1 MNWWM
6 FFIVLPCM
14 IIVSELT
21 YQVLLPLLRESHS
34 ACAGNCV
41 TYPARRRAGITQKLE
56 DGVIIK
62 LHRSGATARLMDVSK
77 ETIREL
83 ATDPK
88 NYACYAY
95 CGRHW
100 IAFNTTSAFMGG
112 GGGHCVP
119 DGRAHKL
126 WLK

>member
-1 MNWWM
+1 M
-6 FFIVLPCM
+6 IV
-14 IIVSELT
+14 
-21 YQVLLPLLRESHS
+21 
-34 ACAGNCV
+34 
-41 TYPARRRAGITQKLE
+41 
-56 DGVIIK
+56 K

-95 CGRHW
+95 RGRRW
-100 IAFNTTSAFMGG
+100 MGFNTTSAFMGNG
-112 GGGHCVP
+112 GGYYVP